1 MSEVVRLEGLTKTF
15 VSNWRRRKIVAVD
28 NLSLSVEEGEICGFL
43 GPNGAGKTTTL
54 KVLFGLL
61 SPTSGRSTV
70 LGCDSRELGFRKDV
84 GFLPENP
91 YFYDYLTGE
100 EFLDFYGRLFELPKH
115 LRRERVVSLLKLVG
129 LERAAGLRLR
139 KYSKGML
146 QRIGMAQAL
155 INDPKLLI
163 LDEPQSGLD
172 PSGRKQIRDLILEM
186 RARGKTVL
194 FSSHILSDAEMICD
208 RVLIINGG
216 RLVAVGRLDELLEA
230 RVRSVEVRV
239 EGLPPEARERLR
251 RRSLSLIESGDSVQF
266 VVEGGEEEVP
276 AVLDLIAAAGGR
288 LRSLVPHRDTLED
301 LFLREVEERT
311 P

>member
-1 MSEVVRLEGLTKTF
+1 MSEVIKVEGLTKVF
-15 VSNWRRRKIVAVD
+15 VSDWKRRRVTAVD
-28 NLSLSVEEGEICGFL
+28 NLDLAVEEGEICGFL

-54 KVLFGLL
+54 KILFGLL

-70 LGCDSRELGFRKDV
+70 LGCDSRSLGFRSQV

-100 EFLDFYGRLFELPKH
+100 EFLDFYGRLFELPDS
-115 LRRERVVSLLKLVG
+115 LRRERIASLLKLVD
-129 LERAAGLRLR
+129 LERAAALRLR

-155 INDPKLLI
+155 INDPKLLV

-172 PSGRKQIRDLILEM
+172 PLGRKEIRDLILEM
-186 RARGKTVL
+186 KSRGKTVL

-208 RVLIINGG
+208 RVIIINGG
-216 RLVAVGRLDELLEA
+216 RLVAVGMLDELLEA
-230 RVRSVEVRV
+230 RVRRVEIRV
-239 EGLPPEARERLR
+239 EGLPPQAVDDLRSRASSFIEA
-251 RRSLSLIESGDSVQF
+251 GDLVQF
-266 VVEGGEEEVP
+266 VVEGGEEDVP
-276 AVLDLIAAAGGR
+276 DLLQTISSAGGR
-288 LRSLVPHRDTLED
+288 LRSLIPHRETLED
-301 LFLREVEERT
+301 LFIRRVERGM